1 MANYDEVVFLAFAQR
16 PQIGPIRLNCTT
28 SETHSLRNII
38 TQSPVEG
45 GADRA
50 QHKVPQP
57 RVLALEG
64 VISDRP
70 DNIVDQ
76 EWGSIP
82 AAVLALLPV
91 FNLATT
97 QGVSRENIG
106 TQIASGDPLIAATA
120 SANAAAV
127 GAGAAAGA
135 FLRNKRDRQRA
146 RSKYSYKDDADT
158 SWTRMKNLWLDTEP
172 FRVITAL
179 DTYENMVVESID
191 VPEDD
196 SSDLIFRAVFREFE
210 QVDVRRL
217 RYLSD
222 DFNDDGSLPD
232 KTAGKAPREVELP
245 AFLTPIVDGVSGL
258 LG

>member
-1 MANYDEVVFLAFAQR
+1 MASYDEIVTLAFAAR

-28 SETHSLRNII
+28 TETHSLRSII
-38 TQSPVEG
+38 TEAPVEA

-50 QHKVPQP
+50 QHKILQP
-57 RVLALEG
+57 RYLALEG

-82 AAVLALLPV
+82 AAILALLPT

-97 QGVSRENIG
+97 QGAQFG
-106 TQIASGDPLIAATA
+106 GQIAADPGLVGITA
-120 SANAAAV
+120 GANAAVV
-127 GAGAAAGA
+127 GGAAAAGLY
-135 FLRNKRDRQRA
+135 LRNKRDRQRA
-146 RSKYSYKDDADT
+146 LSKYSYKDDADT
-158 SWTRMKNLWLDTEP
+158 SWSRIKTLWASSEP
-172 FRVITAL
+172 FTIMTAL
-179 DTYENMVVESID
+179 DTYNDMVIESID

-196 SSDLIFRAVFREFE
+196 TSDLVFRAVFREF
-210 QVDVRRL
+210 QTVGVRRL
-217 RYLSD
+217 RYLSE
-222 DFNDDGSLPD
+222 DFADEGSLPD
-232 KTAGKAPREVELP
+232 TTAGKGPREVELP